1 MGRQYNLFAR
11 NHTLKR
17 SLHSFKSQLT
27 FQFKQ
32 HSSGCRGKLL
42 NCKTYNRGE
51 YFFITNICSPN
62 NCHDQDDFIKTLSQQ
77 LMSKTDTSKVIIS
90 GDQNIT
96 LNQNDK
102 LGGLPWKAT
111 SGRNTLV
118 DLMEELNLTDV
129 YGELHP
135 KSKSFTYISKSLNL
149 KSRIDYFLIPRSLFC
164 DVRQAEIRIST
175 APDHNA
181 IFLSI
186 RFKSEFNRG
195 PGLWKFNNTLLEDNN
210 HKELILLSTNIK
222 KILRSYR

>member
-1 MGRQYNLFAR
+1 
-11 NHTLKR
+11 
-17 SLHSFKSQLT
+17 
-27 FQFKQ
+27 
-32 HSSGCRGKLL
+32 
-42 NCKTYNRGE
+42 
-51 YFFITNICSPN
+51 
-62 NCHDQDDFIKTLSQQ
+62 
-77 LMSKTDTSKVIIS
+77 
-90 GDQNIT
+90 
-96 LNQNDK
+96 
-102 LGGLPWKAT
+102 
-111 SGRNTLV
+111 
-118 DLMEELNLTDV
+118 MEELNLTDV

-135 KSKSFTYISKSLNL
+135 KSKSFTYILKSLNL
-149 KSRIDYFLIPRSLFC
+149 KSRIDYFLIPCSLFC